1 MLARGVDATSPPVS
15 GDGAQALG
23 LDDLIEDEIVQ
34 VSAQSRNV
42 GLDLS
47 LTTRAGHIFEITSD
61 YPYGEWILSVWRP
74 DDERQ
79 VPVFDLE
86 GPVAPDLT

>member
-1 MLARGVDATSPPVS
+1 MS
-15 GDGAQALG
+15 GGEAQALG

-34 VSAQSRNV
+34 VGAQSRDV

-61 YPYGEWILSVWRP
+61 YPYGEWILSVWHP